1 MHGDVY
7 NMPVFLRK
15 FYLNKLIQVKEQE
28 RKDMEKST
36 KQNSSQPQSDYKT
49 RYKK

>member
-1 MHGDVY
+1 
-7 NMPVFLRK
+7 MPVFLRK

-36 KQNSSQPQSDYKT
+36 KQNSSKPPSDYKT